1 MYEKY
6 SEYDNTLEAIKSIK
20 KKIESL
26 KNKLQKL
33 SCFLGF
39 DGYIDYLYS
48 LCQSRESA
56 TEWTKMKN
64 MKTFGALITNVAGS
78 SANIER
84 ILKRKISGGFA
95 PNSCKAINGIGV
107 KVYLIAALGYPKIN
121 DVFTPL
127 IDKNS
132 VDATSFS
139 NPGETLGLE
148 FDDGKIMLTDFEN
161 ILKINW
167 DLLMERVKLETIIE
181 KIEVSDIMGFGH
193 WSLIPKIEEV
203 WAHFFYD
210 IFPNVKNLD
219 NKLFFVDLADIKKRA
234 KEDIKN
240 MISILQKI
248 NTKVP
253 VMLSLNDQEAIDVSK
268 ALDKVKDIDQ
278 KKPDFA
284 DYIEGGKLLNEEA
297 KLSYLV
303 IHSPYFSTIS
313 TKDSHYWISQAFTSE
328 PRFTTGA
335 GDHFHSGVAAGLAC
349 NLTPAE
355 SILMGNALTAIF
367 IRTGKSPKFDELFQF
382 ITRYIDYLEQDNPNF
397 P

>member
-107 KVYLIAALGYPKIN
+107 KVYLIAALGYPNIN
-121 DVFTPL
+121 EAFTPL
-127 IDKNS
+127 INKDS
-132 VDATSFS
+132 IDAISFS
-139 NPGETLGLE
+139 KPGKTLALE

-167 DLLMERVKLETIIE
+167 DLLIKQVKLKTIIE
-181 KIEVSDIMGFGH
+181 KIETSDIMGFGY
-193 WSLIPKIEEV
+193 WSLIPEIEEM
-203 WAHFFYD
+203 WAHFLYD
-210 IFPNVKNLD
+210 VFPNVN
-219 NKLFFVDLADIKKRA
+219 NFSDITEFIVYLR
-234 KEDIKN
+234 
-240 MISILQKI
+240 
-248 NTKVP
+248 
-253 VMLSLNDQEAIDVSK
+253 
-268 ALDKVKDIDQ
+268 
-278 KKPDFA
+278 F
-284 DYIEGGKLLNEEA
+284 LL
-297 KLSYLV
+297 
-303 IHSPYFSTIS
+303 T
-313 TKDSHYWISQAFTSE
+313 
-328 PRFTTGA
+328 
-335 GDHFHSGVAAGLAC
+335 
-349 NLTPAE
+349 
-355 SILMGNALTAIF
+355 
-367 IRTGKSPKFDELFQF
+367 
-382 ITRYIDYLEQDNPNF
+382 
-397 P
+397 